1 MRVAVAERWRAV
13 NEAGGTTVLRARV
26 AAGAIAVVASFAAV
40 APARSEQA
48 QIQRQISGV
57 DTAETPL
64 SAGEAAKQL
73 NDPFGKLV
81 LRKGVFPATVD
92 DVLAALDK
100 LKKPGALPVQASFF
114 ISESAHIPVDA
125 ASAGLKR
132 EFRIVITRS
141 DAANSSIVMMNV
153 PAGDRAGLLELLA
166 WDTSKKAFNYYRRE
180 GVARWVWRGDSRD
193 ALRAAST
200 GQGCFQCHLHGAPVM
215 KELRLPWNNWHSQA
229 ASIPREAITDT
240 AIRDSALFAD
250 KRPAQELERSVRA
263 WASQAIAARVA
274 EKAQGKKL
282 LEAPRLVRALF
293 ETTTV
298 NLATSNSLSDATATE
313 PVDLPTQF
321 FINSDVLSTV
331 LKVKIPPF
339 SAKIRRDH
347 YLAAIDKFNF
357 RLEQGSFRRKGDTR
371 FAFLVPEPAM
381 EETLLLQQL
390 VAKNVVTPHFALSVQ
405 LIDFQNPVFS
415 QARAQLLQYV
425 PDTATLKSGASDLSE
440 KTAAAI
446 IKAAATAD
454 PGSPEKLFAEHY
466 AMKPEALRAE
476 AEKRVK
482 DYLAAVGTRLTRQ
495 DGVDDYVQLAET
507 RRASFANMVLREL
520 ESFPLMLPRTDIKSA
535 PRVMKV
541 DGKLGP

>member
-1 MRVAVAERWRAV
+1 MRAAVAKRWRAV
-13 NEAGGTTVLRARV
+13 DEAGGSIALRGRIV
-26 AAGAIAVVASFAAV
+26 AISLLASAMAVV
-40 APARSEQA
+40 PAWSEQA

-57 DTAETPL
+57 DTGESPL
-64 SAGEAAKQL
+64 SAAEAAKQL

-100 LKKPGALPVQASFF
+100 LKKPGALPAQASFF
-114 ISESAHIPVDA
+114 ISESAHIPVDS

-132 EFRIVITRS
+132 EFRIVITRT

-153 PAGDRAGLLELLA
+153 PAGDRAGLLELIA
-166 WDTSKKAFNYYRRE
+166 WDASKKAFNYYRRE
-180 GVARWVWRGDSRD
+180 DVARWVWRGDSRD

-200 GQGCFQCHLHGAPVM
+200 GQGCFQCHVHGAPVM
-215 KELRLPWNNWHSQA
+215 KELRLPWNNWHSQS
-229 ASIPREAITDT
+229 ASIPREAIPDT
-240 AIRDSALFAD
+240 AIRDSALFVD
-250 KRPAQELERSVRA
+250 KRPAEELERSVRA
-263 WASQAIAARVA
+263 WASQSISARVA
-274 EKAQGKKL
+274 EKATGKKL

-298 NLATSNSLSDATATE
+298 NLTTSNSLSDASATT
-313 PVDLPTQF
+313 PLDLPTRF
-321 FINSDVLSTV
+321 FVNSDLLSTV

-347 YLAAIDKFNF
+347 YLAAIDKFKF
-357 RLEQGSFRRKGDTR
+357 RLEQGSFVRKGDTR

-381 EETLLLQQL
+381 EETSLLQQL
-390 VAKNVVTPHFALSVQ
+390 VAKNVVTPHFALAVA

-425 PDTATLKSGASDLSE
+425 PDTATLKSGGSDLAE
-440 KTAAAI
+440 KAASAI
-446 IKAAATAD
+446 ITAAATAD
-454 PGSPEKLFAEHY
+454 AGSPEKLFAEHY

-476 AEKRVK
+476 AEKRLK
-482 DYLAAVGTRLTRQ
+482 QYLAAVESRLTQ
-495 DGVDDYVQLAET
+495 QAGVDDYIQLAET
-507 RRASFANMVLREL
+507 RRASFAQMFLSEL
-520 ESFPLMLPRTDIKSA
+520 GSFPLMLPRTDITSA
-535 PRVMKV
+535 PRVMQV